1 MRLLVDSHILLW
13 ALDNNPKLPKVAC
26 RLLSNPGNEVFC
38 SVASLWEFQIKHMLH
53 PSIIANARTLFGFC
67 IMSGYKVLN
76 VTASDV
82 FFISTLK
89 DVHRDPFDRILLSQA
104 KASGFKLLTADKIF
118 EKYEEECV
126 VLV

>member
-1 MRLLVDSHILLW
+1 M
-13 ALDNNPKLPKVAC
+13 
-26 RLLSNPGNEVFC
+26 
-38 SVASLWEFQIKHMLH
+38 
-53 PSIIANARTLFGFC
+53 
-67 IMSGYKVLN
+67 
-76 VTASDV
+76 TASDV